1 MRESGDGGARR
12 PHSRGGPPQECAT
25 RKKKKNTLACTF
37 PPVVLSTL
45 HLMFS
50 GRSLRPS
57 ARTTAPT
64 RRGGRAGTPRVPR
77 ASLGDIADVA
87 AANLPTALAGLGA
100 LGVGAAALF
109 VADPERR

>member
-1 MRESGDGGARR
+1 
-12 PHSRGGPPQECAT
+12 
-25 RKKKKNTLACTF
+25 
-37 PPVVLSTL
+37 
-45 HLMFS
+45 MFS

-57 ARTTAPT
+57 TRTSVPT
-64 RRGGRAGTPRVPR
+64 GRGGRRATPRAPR
-77 ASLGDIADVA
+77 ALLGDIADVA